1 MYCLPALINYLI
13 VALMHFTNTI
23 TLGSVEYVLNKWY
36 VDMSLHISIIYDWN
50 VNRTYP
56 LKTLSILLTLHLGWH
71 FKSNLIPE
79 SCFYFILFLL
89 PGLFF
94 QQIVKQNNKK
104 IIKILY
110 IYIYILILIFF
121 LRFIIFWIVYSWQWK
136 NLCFL
141 NLWIL
146 FTPIANFCLT

>member
-56 LKTLSILLTLHLGWH
+56 LKTLSILFTLHLGWH

-110 IYIYILILIFF
+110 IYIYIDIDILPA
-121 LRFIIFWIVYSWQWK
+121 VYY
-136 NLCFL
+136 FL
-141 NLWIL
+141 NSLQLAMEKLVL
-146 FTPIANFCLT
+146 FKLVNFIYPYS